1 MSLPLAQRVG
11 DAVEPLDGIAETVQG
26 AVREAVAASQPVAD
40 ALDGTWLGAP
50 LHAALTDV
58 PVGALSAAVLLDI
71 AGRDEADAALAVGV
85 LGALPAAVTGLADW
99 RYLRGEQRRIGTAH
113 ALLNTAGLLLHLGS
127 LAARRRGR
135 RGRGK
140 LLLLAGYA
148 LNGFAAHLG
157 GQLSFGL
164 AVRVNH
170 TAQTS
175 GPEQWTDVSAD
186 DLGPEEL
193 RRVEAD
199 GTPVLLSRSDGGV
212 CAIAATC
219 SHLGGP
225 LDEGEREGATV
236 VCPWHGSRFDLCD
249 GSVVDGPAVF
259 DQPRFETRVR
269 EGRIGVRAS
278 SSG

>member
-1 MSLPLAQRVG
+1 MSLPLARRVG
-11 DAVEPLDGIAETVQG
+11 EAVAPLDDVVETVQ
-26 AVREAVAASQPVAD
+26 AKVREAVQASQPVAD

-58 PVGALSAAVLLDI
+58 PVGALSAAVLLDFL
-71 AGRDEADAALAVGV
+71 GRDEADAALAVGV
-85 LGALPAAVTGLADW
+85 AGALPAAATGLADW
-99 RYLRGEQRRIGTAH
+99 RFLRGEQRRIGTAH
-113 ALLNTAGLLLHLGS
+113 ALLNTAGLVFHLGS
-127 LAARRRGR
+127 LRARRRGR

-148 LNGFAAHLG
+148 LNGAAAHLG

-164 AVRVNH
+164 GVRVN
-170 TAQTS
+170 QTHRES
-175 GPEQWTDVSAD
+175 PPGEWTDVSAD

-193 RRVEAD
+193 RRVEVD
-199 GTPVLLSRSDGGV
+199 GAPVLLSRAGDGI

-225 LDEGEREGATV
+225 LDEGERDGDTV

-249 GSVVDGPAVF
+249 GAVLDGPAVF
-259 DQPRFETRVR
+259 PQPRLETRVR
-269 EGRIGVRAS
+269 EGRVEVRGA
-278 SSG
+278 